1 MVVVERF
8 PEVMEICLVKYL
20 KAQRPVPLREQ
31 AFDEIKKYLYRV
43 SRYY

>member
-20 KAQRPVPLREQ
+20 KAKRPVPLREQ
-31 AFDEIKKYLYRV
+31 AFDEIKQHLDRV
-43 SRYY
+43 P

>member
-8 PEVMEICLVKYL
+8 TGVMEICLVKYL

-31 AFDEIKKYLYRV
+31 AFDEIKQRLGRV
-43 SRYY
+43 LQSY

>member
-8 PEVMEICLVKYL
+8 PGVMEICLVKYF

-31 AFDEIKKYLYRV
+31 AFVEIKQRLGRV
-43 SRYY
+43 LPSY

>member
-8 PEVMEICLVKYL
+8 PGVMEICLVKYL

-31 AFDEIKKYLYRV
+31 AFDEIKQRLGRV
-43 SRYY
+43 LPSY

>member
-1 MVVVERF
+1 MVATEWF
-8 PEVMEICLVKYL
+8 PGVMEICLVKYL